1 MYLYLYLST
10 YLIHLF
16 DHLFIYWRVM
26 FSLSHSLVS
35 LPILLLCLVLLSTH
49 PIHPFYSST
58 HLLIY
63 LPIHL
68 FPVLFPV
75 ITHPSI
81 CCLFIYALIHLYIPS
96 LISILHLFVYLSLPC
111 VLPTWAKQILNHVL
125 KQLCPKELCMHAHLL
140 QCCPTL
146 CNTMDCSP
154 SGSFVDRIFPG
165 KNTGVGYHA
174 LLQGILLTPHCRLID
189 SLWLSHQG
197 SPQKNYN
204 VSQINNF
211 KFSNSHILKSKK

>member
-1 MYLYLYLST
+1 MYLYLYFST

-35 LPILLLCLVLLSTH
+35 LPILLLLSLVLLSTH
-49 PIHPFYSST
+49 PIHPFSYSST

-81 CCLFIYALIHLYIPS
+81 CCLFIYALIHLSIPS
-96 LISILHLFVYLSLPC
+96 LISILHLFIYLSLPC
-111 VLPTWAKQILNHVL
+111 VLPTWAKQILYHVL
-125 KQLCPKELCMHAHLL
+125 KQLWKNCVCMLTCFNAVQLFVTLWAVAH
-140 QCCPTL
+140 QAP
-146 CNTMDCSP
+146 
-154 SGSFVDRIFPG
+154 
-165 KNTGVGYHA
+165 
-174 LLQGILLTPHCRLID
+174 LLTGFFPARILGWVTMP
-189 SLWLSHQG
+189 SSRG
-197 SPQKNYN
+197 S
-204 VSQINNF
+204 S
-211 KFSNSHILKSKK
+211 